1 MPLAEAR
8 AHLGREPLDIEAELK
23 RGSEISIINIVDCLI
38 GHAHTRRASD
48 IHIDPSHE
56 QVAVRLRV
64 DGVLHDS
71 FTIPKSIH
79 PEVVS
84 RIKVLAGLRTDE
96 HAASQDG
103 RLRHIVAPE
112 HPPVDIRVSIVP
124 TYHGENV
131 VMRLLT
137 NNAGEF
143 TLENFGFNE
152 EDLKKI
158 HKAAT
163 HPSGMILSTG
173 PTGSGKTTTLYTILR
188 TLNTKEVSIVTIED
202 PIEYAVQGV
211 KQIQVNNRT
220 GLTFANGLRSILR
233 QDPNIIMVGEIRD
246 SETASIAVNTALTG
260 HLLLSTLHTNDA
272 ATTLPRL
279 LDMGIDAYLVAS
291 TIEVAIGQRLVRRIC
306 PKCKE
311 ERKVTEQGA
320 VTLSNFGIK
329 KPVKEGEVFFKGKG
343 CEECGGSGYK
353 GRMCINE
360 VLAADDQIRDAI
372 MRRASSAELR
382 KIAIKNGM
390 TPMLEDG
397 FEKARKGETTVEEV
411 LRVIRD

>member
-1 MPLAEAR
+1 MPLAESR
-8 AHLGREPLDIEAELK
+8 AHLGAQVDIEAELK
-23 RGSEISIINIVDCLI
+23 RGSEISIINLVDGLI
-38 GHAHTRRASD
+38 GRAYVNRASD
-48 IHIDPSHE
+48 IHIDPSSDTMR
-56 QVAVRLRV
+56 VRLRV
-64 DGVLHDS
+64 DGVLQDS
-71 FTIPKSIH
+71 FVIPRSVHSEI
-79 PEVVS
+79 VS
-84 RIKVLAGLRTDE
+84 RIKVLADLRTDE

-103 RLRHIVAPE
+103 RFRHLVDPE
-112 HPPVDIRVSIVP
+112 QPPVDIRVSIVP

-143 TLENFGFNE
+143 ALDTFGFNA

-158 HKAAT
+158 NRAAMR
-163 HPSGMILSTG
+163 PAGMILSTG
-173 PTGSGKTTTLYTILR
+173 PTGSGKTTTLYSLLR
-188 TLNTKEVSIVTIED
+188 ALNTREVSIVTIED
-202 PIEYAVQGV
+202 PIEYAVAGV

-246 SETASIAVNTALTG
+246 SETAGIAVNTALTG

-291 TIEVAIGQRLVRRIC
+291 TIEIAIGQRLVRRIC
-306 PKCKE
+306 AHCKNK
-311 ERKVTEQGA
+311 RKVTAQGA
-320 VTLSNFGIK
+320 MALGAFGASR
-329 KPVKEGEVFFKGKG
+329 PVVEGEIFYKGKG
-343 CEECGGSGYK
+343 CSECGGSGYK
-353 GRMCINE
+353 GRLCINE
-360 VLAADDQIRDAI
+360 VLAADDDIRDAI
-372 MRRASSAELR
+372 MRRASASELR

-397 FEKARKGETTVEEV
+397 LEKVRRGDTTIEEV